1 MTLFEWYLARA
12 SGTVAFVLLTIA
24 VILGL
29 TLSGRSK
36 LPYWPR
42 FAVEDVHRFAGLL
55 TGSFVSLHLLVL
67 FVDSYLPFS
76 LTQLVVPGASTYRPL
91 ATALGVLAAEL
102 LLALRSR
109 IGIGNGCP
117 TGSGGVRTT

>member
-12 SGTVAFVLLTIA
+12 GGMVAFVLLTIA

-67 FVDSYLPFS
+67 FVDSYLPLLS
-76 LTQLVVPGASTYRPL
+76 QSP
-91 ATALGVLAAEL
+91 TA
-102 LLALRSR
+102 
-109 IGIGNGCP
+109 
-117 TGSGGVRTT
+117 TGSGSRTASGDGRTI